1 MDMVFAHMPFNY
13 LNVIR
18 LQISRTSS
26 RTRVPTT
33 PLSTARRYLVIH
45 TKWYFRSYFV

>member
-1 MDMVFAHMPFNY
+1 MDMVLAHMPFNY
-13 LNVIR
+13 LNTFP

-26 RTRVPTT
+26 RTRVPTA

-45 TKWYFRSYFV
+45 TK